1 MKSLSNYDF
10 DKYFQGNR
18 YYAGTFCKNELPK
31 HMESKFYIINMDNS
45 TDPRNGTH
53 WMMLY
58 NVLPD
63 HIIYVD
69 PFGAFPPN
77 EVLKFMHRSK
87 KIMMYS
93 LRDIQ
98 NTKSN
103 LCGWICLYVANELL
117 NGYDIT
123 TILKRFSSNTV
134 NNEKLIRNYFNKK

>member
-31 HMESKFYIINMDNS
+31 HMESKFYIINMDN
-45 TDPRNGTH
+45 
-53 WMMLY
+53 
-58 NVLPD
+58 
-63 HIIYVD
+63 IIYVD